1 MKRTLIALGIFAVL
15 LVAVL
20 LTREEQVNVG
30 VAKLELP
37 RLEKAKV
44 TSIEV
49 SGASAAKLL
58 REGSGWVVVDPKR
71 PEQKHA
77 AEQLQ
82 VDSALD
88 AIADF
93 RAGELVTEKAERHAE
108 LEVDDAKGLKVKVAA
123 EGGQLFELVFG
134 KSAKSG
140 GVYVRQPKGNA
151 VWVTQSPLPWQ
162 MRKDVA
168 GWRKRAFVN
177 AKVEDVTRLSV
188 TLDDGS
194 TLALVQKDGAWKLD
208 ETMKPPSD
216 FRFDAS
222 AAQRLAQQLAS
233 LSAQDFAEPSAS
245 EELLGLTGPHAVV
258 EAATKDGR
266 TLKLHLGRGA
276 EPDASVLAT
285 ALQGQFDALDAAWTK
300 DGKLTKEE
308 LAKIA
313 SDASKS
319 EEVKRAAK
327 KLSEDAMLFTR
338 FDVGLFA
345 ASPKDDAVSAN
356 DLAAVVRT
364 AGVVPAKLEGDAQI
378 YLVPS
383 YAAAGLKKRLDDMRD
398 MSLLSFDTAK
408 ATKLT
413 IVASGKRTVVAREG
427 ESWKLLEPKAV
438 PSGYEL
444 DPVQVV
450 AQLDTLR
457 NLRASRLAPEAKP
470 QHVAKPSATVE
481 IAVEGSPVQRL
492 VFGAER
498 AGASGSKELYVKG
511 SIDGHIYAIDPWIR
525 DRLATGHEL
534 FRKPAPPPNVG
545 SIKGLE
551 QLPPEVRQKLEAQLQ
566 LRQ

>member
-1 MKRTLIALGIFAVL
+1 MKRTLFALGIFAL
-15 LVAVL
+15 LLAVVL

-49 SGASAAKLL
+49 SGASAAKLI
-58 REGSGWVVVDPKR
+58 REGGGWVVVDVKR

-88 AIADF
+88 AIANF

-123 EGGQLFELVFG
+123 EGGQHFELVFG
-134 KSAKSG
+134 KAAKNG
-140 GVYVRQPKGNA
+140 GVYVRQPTGNA

-177 AKVEDVTRLSV
+177 AKVEEVTRLSV

-194 TLALVQKDGAWKLD
+194 ALALVQKDGAWKLD
-208 ETMKPPSD
+208 ETMKPPPD

-245 EELLGLTGPHAVV
+245 EELLGLTGPHAIV
-258 EAATKDGR
+258 EAATRDGR
-266 TLKLHLGRGA
+266 TLKLHLGRIP
-276 EPDASVLAT
+276 EPDTSALAS
-285 ALQGQFDALDAAWTK
+285 ALQGQFDALDAVGTK

-327 KLSEDAMLFTR
+327 KLSDDAMLFTR

-345 ASPKDDAVSAN
+345 GSAKDDALSAN

-364 AGVVPAKLEGDAQI
+364 AGTVPAKLEGDGQI

-383 YAAAGLKKRLDDMRD
+383 YAATGLKKRLDDMRD
-398 MSLLSFDTAK
+398 LSLLSFDTAK

-413 IVASGKRTVVAREG
+413 IVASGKKTVVAKEG
-427 ESWKLLEPKAV
+427 GTWKLLEPKA
-438 PSGYEL
+438 PSGYEF
-444 DPVQVV
+444 DPLQVA

-470 QHVAKPSATVE
+470 QDMAKPSATVE
-481 IAVEGSPVQRL
+481 VAVEGGSAQRL
-492 VFGAER
+492 VLGAER
-498 AGASGSKELYVKG
+498 TGSNGSKELYVKG

-534 FRKPAPPPNVG
+534 FRKVAPPPNIG

-551 QLPPEVRQKLEAQLQ
+551 QLPPEVRQKLEAQLKLPQ
-566 LRQ
+566 